1 MIFFITFLRALAT
14 CLITNAHYTGIYPTD
29 LIANGGLLGDVIFFA
44 VSGYCLYNV
53 KGNFFSWYGKR
64 VWRCYLPVVLIT
76 ALYMILGFYTLSQHS
91 ALWWYVYPTY
101 YHFVASIV
109 VLYVPFFVVMKI
121 DALRR
126 RIPLLMLGIGL
137 VYLLVYVFFYDKS
150 FYHIDNVREPFIR
163 FLFMECMLLGAYVR
177 QNDAK
182 YRNHFSWWYPIVT
195 ALLLVGYFASKLV
208 FSRKAELASLQI
220 LNQFVIFALL
230 FFLLKTFA
238 GLDEKLEKTPKA
250 LKKILSFL
258 ASITL
263 EIYVV
268 QYVLID
274 LIRDLNL
281 MFPINWLCLT
291 ALILVSAFVLHFVC
305 QWIIRGVDWCIDKC
319 RRSKKER
326 AV

>member
-1 MIFFITFLRALAT
+1 MAKR
-14 CLITNAHYTGIYPTD
+14 
-29 LIANGGLLGDVIFFA
+29 
-44 VSGYCLYNV
+44 SG
-53 KGNFFSWYGKR
+53 SR
-64 VWRCYLPVVLIT
+64 
-76 ALYMILGFYTLSQHS
+76 S
-91 ALWWYVYPTY
+91 
-101 YHFVASIV
+101 
-109 VLYVPFFVVMKI
+109 
-121 DALRR
+121 
-126 RIPLLMLGIGL
+126 
-137 VYLLVYVFFYDKS
+137 
-150 FYHIDNVREPFIR
+150 PFIR